1 MPAIMQVEVI
11 KCLQTLEIAAH
22 ETNKAIDIK
31 RIKQQYLILAQ
42 KYHPDVLAQNAREAA
57 EAAEAAGELEG
68 GNGNDDGEGA
78 ASNALL

>member
-1 MPAIMQVEVI
+1 
-11 KCLQTLEIAAH
+11 
-22 ETNKAIDIK
+22 
-31 RIKQQYLILAQ
+31 LAQ